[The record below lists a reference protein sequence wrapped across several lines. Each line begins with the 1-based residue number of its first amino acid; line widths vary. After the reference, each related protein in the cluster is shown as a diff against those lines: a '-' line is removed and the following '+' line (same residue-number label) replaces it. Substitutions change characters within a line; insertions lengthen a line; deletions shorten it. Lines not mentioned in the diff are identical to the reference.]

1 MSSPSP
7 IIIVIIVKQRL
18 YIFRNYSKSKSNNH
32 IHIIQIQASKS
43 KYQVLNDD
51 RTTTEISLLCSC
63 QITFSLYLCT
73 FREQNNEKCL
83 YIFALCNNPWQDEFK
98 VIQFN
103 GVNCCFLETY
113 PEMTFLSFLESKQK
127 VKLQI
132 LCHHIFD
139 NINTNEEKRWV
150 S

>member
-32 IHIIQIQASKS
+32 SHIIQIQASKF

-51 RTTTEISLLCSC
+51 RITTEISSLCSC
-63 QITFSLYLCT
+63 QIHFLYTYALSENKIT
-73 FREQNNEKCL
+73 KN
-83 YIFALCNNPWQDEFK
+83 IFIYLHCVTILGKMHFQ

-103 GVNCCFLETY
+103 GVNCCFLEIY